1 MIGTCLKLIFLL
13 FFHPNFMVYIGVIG
27 VIGVIEIRVIAPVN
41 HHHQNIDSF
50 INLIH
55 QYAYLYIYCKNYT
68 KLVYFNII
76 FIT

>member
-27 VIGVIEIRVIAPVN
+27 VIGLMVIAPVN
-41 HHHQNIDSF
+41 HHQNIDSF

-55 QYAYLYIYCKNYT
+55 LYAYLYIYCKNYT